1 MKERSTRTINKADF
15 ESNARA
21 GATSSSAGTV
31 PKTPVP
37 PSSPYL
43 KATLAFV
50 EALNSGKTIFARISM
65 EIWPHWVSLRI
76 GKVCFEPSSW
86 MPSSLARPRWTNLY
100 VLA

>member
-1 MKERSTRTINKADF
+1 M
-15 ESNARA
+15 
-21 GATSSSAGTV
+21 AT
-31 PKTPVP
+31 PIP

-50 EALNSGKTIFARISM
+50 EALNSGKTISARTLMIILPNCISL
-65 EIWPHWVSLRI
+65 WI

-100 VLA
+100 VLAFRLQERARIHPWAEKI